1 MANLLTAAQL
11 KQFREQGYAVAEDVF
26 DPESDFAALKRDY
39 SDILDGVAASMLN
52 CGTIQSYARHDPFSE
67 RLINLVEQAGD
78 LPMQPFDISLPQRP
92 ITADTPMYLGA
103 AAFNL
108 LTHPSLIDLVEQLIG
123 PEVYSNPVQHI
134 RMKVPTLQHQDADAR
149 EVGRTTPWH
158 QDNGVVTEE
167 ADGSEILT
175 VWVPVTD
182 ASVESGC
189 LHIVPGAHKRGMV
202 NHCPGFSSPDR
213 GSPGLRIPDEL
224 VPEHAAIPVPLRA
237 GSALFLTRH
246 TMHCSGVNTTDTI
259 RWSFDLR
266 YQPPGQPTGRSEFP
280 GFVVRS
286 KSDPSSVLAD
296 HREWAN
302 LWDRARAQMLKADPT
317 TLRFN
322 RWNAGAPWCA

>member
-1 MANLLTAAQL
+1 MASRLTEVQL
-11 KQFREQGYAVAEDVF
+11 KQFREQGYVVAEDVF
-26 DPESDFAALKRDY
+26 DPEGDFAALKQDY
-39 SDILDGVAASMLN
+39 SDILDGVADSMLKS
-52 CGTIQSYARHDPFSE
+52 GTIQSYAREESFSD
-67 RLINLVEQAGD
+67 RVIHLVEQAGD
-78 LPMQPFDISLPQRP
+78 LPTQPFDISLPQRP

-103 AAFNL
+103 AAFRL
-108 LTHPSLIDLVEQLIG
+108 LTHPPLVDIVEQLIG

-134 RMKVPTLQHQDADAR
+134 RMKVPTFQHQAADPR

-158 QDNGVVTEE
+158 QDNGVVTED
-167 ADGSEILT
+167 ADDSEILT

-189 LHIVPGAHKRGMV
+189 LRIVPGVHKRGLV

-213 GSPGLRIPDEL
+213 GSPGLRIPDAL
-224 VPEHAAIPVPLRA
+224 VPEDAAIPVPLQA

-246 TMHCSGVNTTDTI
+246 TMHCSGVNTTKSI

-266 YQPPGQPTGRSEFP
+266 YQPPGQPTGRSGFP

-286 KSDPSSVLAD
+286 KSDPGSVLVD
-296 HREWAN
+296 HRDWASR
-302 LWDRARAQMLKADPT
+302 WDGARARMLSADPT

-322 RWNAGAPWCA
+322 RWSADAPWCA